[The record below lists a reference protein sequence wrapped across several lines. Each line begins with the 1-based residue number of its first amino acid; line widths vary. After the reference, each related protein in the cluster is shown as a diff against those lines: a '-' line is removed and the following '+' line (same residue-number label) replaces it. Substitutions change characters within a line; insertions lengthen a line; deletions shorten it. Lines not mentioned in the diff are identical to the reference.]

1 MEKNHKVNAN
11 NATENTNNANNNS
24 KKNTPVSLTIQG
36 LDIIDRIAS
45 VDTEN
50 EKPKKRHRSIKP
62 LNKVLRDARTT
73 FSRQLKKDGGVKK
86 DSLGQAVARNSALYP
101 DTLRFELDFKKERDR
116 LLDSTKF
123 MKFCE
128 RNGLT
133 PAYVADHIL
142 FEGKGA
148 VNKTLLEGPEFL
160 GERVFM
166 FNCPLWEDHE
176 GLYEEKEV
184 VNA

>member
-1 MEKNHKVNAN
+1 MKTTVNEKIN
-11 NATENTNNANNNS
+11 NATENTNNNANNNS
-24 KKNTPVSLTIQG
+24 KKSTPVSLTIQG
-36 LDIIDRIAS
+36 IDIDRIAS
-45 VDTEN
+45 VATEN

-62 LNKVLRDARTT
+62 LNKVLRDARTI
-73 FSRQLKKDGGVKK
+73 FSRQIKKDGDVKK

-116 LLDSTKF
+116 LTDSTKF
-123 MKFCE
+123 TKFCE

-133 PAYVADHIL
+133 PEYVADHIL

-148 VNKTLLEGPEFL
+148 VNRTLLEGPEFL

-166 FNCPLWEDHE
+166 FNCPLWEDSE
-176 GLYEEKEV
+176 KLFVEKEV